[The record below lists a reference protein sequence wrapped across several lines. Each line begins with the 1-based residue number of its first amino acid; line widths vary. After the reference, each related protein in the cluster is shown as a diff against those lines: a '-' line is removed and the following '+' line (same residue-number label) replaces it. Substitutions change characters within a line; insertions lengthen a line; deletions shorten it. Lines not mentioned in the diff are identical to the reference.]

1 MGKAGQVTCWQAG
14 EGEETEAGGGGWSSP
29 KVPQPETA
37 TPGGSRAG
45 PSGAG
50 QCCPVERK
58 GFMPTHPLALP
69 VGSPS
74 V

>member
-1 MGKAGQVTCWQAG
+1 MGKVGQATCWQA
-14 EGEETEAGGGGWSSP
+14 EGEDAGGGRWAP

-45 PSGAG
+45 PSGGG

-58 GFMPTHPLALP
+58 GFISHPP
-69 VGSPS
+69 PSPAS
-74 V
+74 R